1 MTKVLLEEGGRWSN
15 EMADV
20 LEGRIRRDDYPLPNP
35 EPDTPQLPPNS
46 RPGPTPTK
54 PQAEQNGGTVLKPA
68 TNPTPLVPGIILT
81 PPAENSKE
89 NSNDPNKQTFRTNKS
104 SDLVMRPGL
113 HDPEVTNVRKAFG
126 SLLLGSKKSEPS
138 SHPETSDPKPQTKDP
153 QPGEEDSMAVKFE
166 FEQVI
171 PDSVGGLP
179 PVKTLTKDELLTLDT
194 QIKRIFKSL
203 ESQESPL
210 VNKDRFF
217 ELLKGDE
224 QIKQYLTHYI
234 VPSSPNST
242 QVTLNHILDMCK
254 SMAGEQFSYTEL
266 YKGFLEA
273 QGEAAPSQLQES
285 IKKSASGNLAVPKP
299 SDEVIFEIE
308 RSESSSVAPVSTN
321 MPNQYKPLSQRDFF
335 LASVRSLLNSEDA
348 VPKGRMSGVK
358 AGDHLGSQKALVGNA
373 PGIGSLYLNSLCS
386 NRSKLS
392 VLWQD
397 QCRCGPNLLST
408 HSREM
413 HGHIST
419 KGPTL

>member
-126 SLLLGSKKSEPS
+126 SLLIGSKKS
-138 SHPETSDPKPQTKDP
+138 
-153 QPGEEDSMAVKFE
+153 
-166 FEQVI
+166 
-171 PDSVGGLP
+171 
-179 PVKTLTKDELLTLDT
+179 ELLTLDT

-299 SDEVIFEIE
+299 
-308 RSESSSVAPVSTN
+308 
-321 MPNQYKPLSQRDFF
+321 
-335 LASVRSLLNSEDA
+335 
-348 VPKGRMSGVK
+348 
-358 AGDHLGSQKALVGNA
+358 
-373 PGIGSLYLNSLCS
+373 
-386 NRSKLS
+386 
-392 VLWQD
+392 
-397 QCRCGPNLLST
+397 
-408 HSREM
+408 
-413 HGHIST
+413 
-419 KGPTL
+419 